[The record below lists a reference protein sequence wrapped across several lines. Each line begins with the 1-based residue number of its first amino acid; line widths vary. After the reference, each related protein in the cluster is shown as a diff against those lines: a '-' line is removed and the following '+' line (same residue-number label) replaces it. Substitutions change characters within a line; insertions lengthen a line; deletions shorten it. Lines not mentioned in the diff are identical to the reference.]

1 MEQPLSSWKQYRDTA
16 SPPDH
21 LPRLQVSA
29 RQVGVADSPAN
40 YLPYR
45 RVTADDLHRRRRANA
60 ALLGAASSH
69 LDWISALLA
78 DFTHATCLADAD
90 GILLKTVGNWPGA
103 DSVGLHPGHDWSERA
118 MGANGIGAAIA
129 AGQPTIVIAEAPVG
143 AHFKARVCMAAPIR
157 DSRGHIIGALDIS
170 TPVDEADPDR
180 LLLATHT
187 AAVIEQALDASVR
200 IAQAESVKLLALLSS
215 FTAHELVSPL
225 AALKT
230 ILDLLARAPL
240 TGEPAA
246 MVVAACHNTER
257 LLQVVEELRILGGSH
272 DRRLQQTDLTAL
284 VRTTIADAGLN
295 DRVELEI
302 ALPSRAAL
310 IDCNPILLGRAL
322 DNLLRNARDAANTQ
336 ARIGVQ
342 LQDIDNGIRITVWD
356 TGPGIPPERWHS
368 LFEESFTT
376 KLGGSGLGMLLAK
389 AIVERV
395 HGGHL
400 RFRPNAPSG
409 CRFEIDLPLDN
420 PARGKPAPAGIDN
433 LPE

>member
-1 MEQPLSSWKQYRDTA
+1 MEQPLSNWKLLPDTA
-16 SPPDH
+16 CPPDH
-21 LPRLQVSA
+21 PPRVRLSA
-29 RQVGVADSPAN
+29 QQTGVADSSAR
-40 YLPYR
+40 YLPYHQ
-45 RVTADDLHRRRRANA
+45 VTADDLQRRRCANA
-60 ALLGAASSH
+60 ALLGAACSH
-69 LDWISALLA
+69 LDWISTLLA
-78 DFTHATCLADAD
+78 NFTHTVCLADTD

-103 DSVGLHPGHDWSERA
+103 DAVGLYPGHDWSEQA
-118 MGANGIGAAIA
+118 MGANGIGSAIA
-129 AGQPTIVIAEAPVG
+129 TGEPTIVIAEAHVG
-143 AHFKARVCMAAPIR
+143 PPFKARVCMAAPIR

-180 LLLATHT
+180 LLLATHA

-200 IAQAESVKLLALLSS
+200 VAQAESLKLLALLSS

-230 ILDLLARAPL
+230 ILDLLARASL

-246 MVVAACHNTER
+246 MVAAACHNTER

-272 DRRLQQTDLTAL
+272 DRRLQQTDLAEL
-284 VRTTIADAGLN
+284 VRSAIVGAGLN
-295 DRVELEI
+295 GRVELEI
-302 ALPSRAAL
+302 ALPQQAAR
-310 IDCNPILLGRAL
+310 IDCNPTLLGRAL
-322 DNLLRNARDAANTQ
+322 DNLLRNASDAANTQ

-342 LQDIDNGIRITVWD
+342 LQDTDSGIRIVVWD
-356 TGPGIPPERWHS
+356 TGPGIPPERWHC

-409 CRFEIDLPLDN
+409 CRFEIDLPVD
-420 PARGKPAPAGIDN
+420 KPAPAGFDS
-433 LPE
+433 LSR